1 MNTLGWTH
9 LLFSITAIASGTT
22 VLLAPKG
29 THLHRRTGYFYVT
42 AMLGLNISALMIYR
56 LFGYFGPFH
65 WAALFSLATLLAGF
79 IPARIKAPQGRWIFL
94 HANMMAWS
102 FIGLLA
108 AAVSEITTR
117 FLDYPFGP
125 VVLLSSCLVFL
136 LGGLVN
142 GRKIPKA
149 IAGMRRWSAAAKGAK
164 P

>member
-1 MNTLGWTH
+1 MNTLGWVH
-9 LLFSITAIASGTT
+9 SSLSITAIASGTA
-22 VLLAPKG
+22 VLLSPKG
-29 THLHRRTGYFYVT
+29 TRWHRLTGYFYVA

-56 LFGYFGPFH
+56 LFGFFGPFH

-79 IPARIKAPQGRWIFL
+79 IPAWRRKPQGSWILL

-117 FLDYPFGP
+117 FLHYPFGAT
-125 VVLLSSCLVFL
+125 VLLSSCLVFL
-136 LGGLVN
+136 VGGLMN
-142 GRKIPKA
+142 ARKIPEA
-149 IAGMRRWSAAAKGAK
+149 IAAMKNRSAAARAPK